1 MELKKLFAEQ
11 QWRHKH
17 REQNYGH
24 RERGEGEMYGESNME
39 THITIYK
46 VNSQWEF
53 AICLREL
60 KQALC
65 INLVGW
71 GGEGDGRKGQE
82 EGTYVY
88 LWLIHSEVWQKATRF
103 YRKIILQLKSK

>member
-60 KQALC
+60 KQGLS
-65 INLVGW
+65 INLKQW
-71 GGEGDGRKGQE
+71 DGERDGREVQE
-82 EGTYVY
+82 RGD
-88 LWLIHSEVWQKATRF
+88 LHIPMADDWQKTTKF
-103 YRKIILQLKSK
+103 CKVSFN